1 MSGNKTAM
9 ETIMRVIEANQDN
22 MKEGE
27 YLEAMNALR
36 DLHRNQER
44 DEDAITLPFR
54 VQTKRDMINLW
65 KWVCVP
71 PSDADG
77 DRWFTSAKETMEG
90 WIDETTLEDLNEW
103 KYHYELHHLQN
114 KGEEFEWCE
123 DCSTCLTCTAC
134 QCCGSES
141 EEEEEEEEEWG
152 TNDLFAICL
161 ECHNPLYDIL
171 QRTGTVNCS
180 CETPCMRLSE
190 YNELYPVGDG
200 YQRTCPFAEEL
211 ECDKCKRWWF
221 YKDDSLHVETLKDEE
236 VAVTCHA
243 CFMKENTCVG
253 CGSTDVKF
261 RDCGGE
267 RGCSMCEKCF
277 N

>member
-1 MSGNKTAM
+1 MNGNKTAM

-36 DLHRNQER
+36 DLHRNQEQR
-44 DEDAITLPFR
+44 DEDEIMLPLR
-54 VQTKRDMINLW
+54 IQREETKRDMINLW

-71 PSDADG
+71 PSDADS
-77 DRWFTSAKETMEG
+77 DRWYTSAKETMEG
-90 WIDETTLEDLNEW
+90 WIDETTLEELNEW
-103 KYHYELHHLQN
+103 KYHYELHHLRN
-114 KGEEFEWCE
+114 DGEFEWCE
-123 DCSTCLTCTAC
+123 DCCACLTCAAC

-141 EEEEEEEEEWG
+141 EEEEEDDY
-152 TNDLFAICL
+152 DLFAICL

-221 YKDDSLHVETLKDEE
+221 YKDDSLHTETLKDGE

-267 RGCSMCEKCF
+267 RGCNMCEKCF